1 MRLQN
6 GARCVFVSGG
16 TGLIDDNVAFLIV
29 HGGET
34 LFHGPVIEKLADLLL
49 MVRLVRDGA
58 ERKKV
63 FNDLFVHGSIP
74 FHSSI
79 NKHR

>member
-6 GARCVFVSGG
+6 GARRVLVTGG
-16 TGLIDDNVAFLIV
+16 AGLIDDDVALLDA

-34 LFHGPVIEKLADLLL
+34 LFHCPVIEKMADFLFMMGL
-49 MVRLVRDGA
+49 MRDGA

-63 FNDLFVHGSIP
+63 FNDLFVHGFIP
-74 FHSSI
+74 FYIS
-79 NKHR
+79 KHR